1 MALNSFHRTNII
13 DLSLFLFVGLCSAY
27 ITSVTSFSPYYFGYV
42 FSVLLLF
49 LYQITKNRIPSLKR
63 ISSVCVIL
71 FLYFLFLLYNYS
83 VNNSLNLFF
92 GAIIILC
99 VNQMSTIITFSIC
112 EQVKNPKKKISDGI
126 HLFYSVSVIF
136 GLADFIYRL
145 FTSEWNMTGKYFFYN
160 FKMHALMFL
169 DSNWTGFLFMLEF
182 AFFFYLKDKNLFGIK
197 RKHLLMVFLIVVL
210 SVSRAAM
217 LSCVMVIVFSKIKK
231 YRRIR
236 KLILPFLVC
245 CLVFVSPFMITVLS
259 KDDSFSTK
267 LRILNGLAYYFKHMD
282 LFKLFVGLGPLGA
295 DNLSLL
301 GDIGPGLGGHLY
313 LIVKIMDIGLIGL
326 FFELLFLFF
335 VIRLTGGEFFYIFLP
350 FIICGL
356 SMCPSN
362 LSPLYVFAGL
372 MLFIEKNARS
382 KKWI

>member
-1 MALNSFHRTNII
+1 MVLNSFHRTSII

-42 FSVLLLF
+42 FSVLFLF
-49 LYQITKNRIPSLKR
+49 LYQITKNRMPNLKK
-63 ISSVCVIL
+63 INSACVIL

-99 VNQMSTIITFSIC
+99 VNQLSTIITYSIC
-112 EQVKNPKKKISDGI
+112 EQVKSPKKKISDGI
-126 HLFYSVSVIF
+126 HFFYNISVIF
-136 GLADFIYRL
+136 GVADFIYRL

-169 DSNWTGFLFMLEF
+169 DSNWTGFFFMLEF
-182 AFFFYLKDKNLFGIK
+182 AFFVYLKDKNLFGIK
-197 RKHLLMVFLIVVL
+197 RKHLLIVFLIVVL

-217 LSCVMVIVFSKIKK
+217 LSCVIVIIFSKIKK

-236 KLILPFLVC
+236 KLILPFLV
-245 CLVFVSPFMITVLS
+245 VFLIFVIPLMITFLS
-259 KDDSFSTK
+259 RDDSFSTK
-267 LRILNGLAYYFKHMD
+267 LRILDGLAYYFKHID
-282 LFKLFVGLGPLGA
+282 FFKLFVGLGPLGSE
-295 DNLSLL
+295 NFSLL
-301 GDIGPGLGGHLY
+301 GDIGASLGGHLY

-326 FFELLFLFF
+326 FFELLFLFS
-335 VIRLTGGEFFYIFLP
+335 VIRLTGREFLYIFLP

-372 MLFIEKNARS
+372 MLFIEKNVRS
-382 KKWI
+382 EKWI